1 MKVGGTIESSDEEDG
16 FGNPFDIKG
25 KDMASRTS

>member
-1 MKVGGTIESSDEEDG
+1 MKVDGTIESSDDDD

-25 KDMASRTS
+25 KDISSRTS